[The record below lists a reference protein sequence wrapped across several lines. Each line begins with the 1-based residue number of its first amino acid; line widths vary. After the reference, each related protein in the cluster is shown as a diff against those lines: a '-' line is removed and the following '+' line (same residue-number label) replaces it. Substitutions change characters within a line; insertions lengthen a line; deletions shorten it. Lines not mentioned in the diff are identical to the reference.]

1 MQQRERLVADMRV
14 SLRDDGFLSQL
25 KCMEESHQ
33 EATEK
38 EVERILGLL
47 QTYFREDREYG
58 TTLKGA
64 AAVVCIGCAT
74 FCKVILFK
82 RHFSGIYLSCD
93 SPPPPF
99 F

>member
-1 MQQRERLVADMRV
+1 MRV

-64 AAVVCIGCAT
+64 AAVVCIRCARL

-82 RHFSGIYLSCD
+82 RHSSGIYLS
-93 SPPPPF
+93 
-99 F
+99 